1 MAPRGVTRT
10 GRTLTGGGD
19 GRDAARGARW
29 GLGRA
34 LVPAVVERLLPSR
47 FHLVTVTVERAGMP
61 WLYRPELDTAVVGKW
76 ACVSMAVYILCERL
90 RG

>member
-19 GRDAARGARW
+19 GRDAARGERG

-34 LVPAVVERLLPSR
+34 LVPAAAERLLPSR
-47 FHLVTVTVERAGMP
+47 FHLVTVTVARAGMP

-76 ACVSMAVYILCERL
+76 ACVSIAGYTLYVHLL
-90 RG
+90 G